1 MSEVKLTIIK
11 NATELF
17 AKKGCRAITMDD
29 IAKSLGM
36 SKRTIYEN
44 FKDKEELLICCINL
58 LFKEV
63 DAELDSWENSNN
75 IILSFLEFRD
85 SANSVLHSVPQDFFM
100 DVKRYFPN
108 VYEQTVIP
116 RIAKDQ
122 KRTVHFLE
130 KGKKEGYFLQLLN
143 NNLIAMLIQ
152 EVGNVMCNKEVFSPK
167 DFKEEEIF
175 KNGFIPFLR
184 GLSTQK
190 GIDTIDKYYNLH

>member
-1 MSEVKLTIIK
+1 MTELKSNIIQ

-29 IAKSLGM
+29 ISKSLGM

-44 FKDKEELLICCINL
+44 FKDKEELLTCCIDL

-63 DAELDSWENSNN
+63 DIELDSWENSSN
-75 IILSFLEFRD
+75 IILSFLEFKD
-85 SANSVLHSVPQDFFM
+85 STNTILHRLPQDFFM

-108 VYEQTVIP
+108 VYDQTVTP
-116 RIAKDQ
+116 RINEDQ
-122 KRTVHFLE
+122 KRTIHFLE
-130 KGKKEGYFLQLLN
+130 KGQKEGYFLQSIN
-143 NNLIAMLIQ
+143 NKIITTLIQ
-152 EVGNVMCNKEVFSPK
+152 EVGRVISNEEFFSPK
-167 DFKEEEIF
+167 DFKPEEIF
-175 KNGFIPFLR
+175 QNGFIPFLR